1 MAETTANIILQ
12 TSGGDAAAA
21 EINKASAA
29 LNNVTSSSSG
39 MQAKFQERFQHI
51 GLMLFAGDALR
62 ASGLG
67 AETRMVVNSLNLAL
81 TEGAAAAGISS
92 GGIMLVV
99 VALTALAGIVLK
111 VINHHKDLLDS
122 LNKIHD
128 ATEKAIGV
136 ADSEIDALT
145 RLWTATG
152 SLSNAQTNLLFSEV
166 KLRQAQIDSLETT
179 NMATIAALNS
189 TIVKDQETIATDR
202 HILAA
207 TAERAAIEAQ
217 YHVKLSNAGV
227 TKDLSAATTQL
238 ATDEN
243 ALNKIIAQQ
252 IDLHKGVTSS
262 IEDQIKKAKEDHD
275 AEVAQMAAYNAAM
288 DQLYQK
294 KVFMEQNTD
303 ELIKKYN
310 SDLYTA
316 IEKDQKEQAK
326 QHSALLQGMAQDVKQ
341 LTDQMAGDFGKA
353 FAKMIVE
360 GKNFAQ
366 EMQAAFQNLEEQIIE
381 MIVKMIAQWM
391 MFEAITGMGGGAF
404 ASKMFPAFGGFHAT
418 GGSAFADTP
427 TLAMFGEAGPELA
440 TFTPMSGGGG
450 QGGGPGAQ
458 TQINNISVH
467 VEGVID
473 SRMVSQIGQ
482 EIVKSIRGQ
491 GQINFVGS

>member
-29 LNNVTSSSSG
+29 LNNVTLSSSG
-39 MQAKFQERFQHI
+39 MQARFQERFQHI

-136 ADSEIDALT
+136 SDSEIDALT

-152 SLSNAQTNLLFSEV
+152 SLSTAQTNLLFSEV

-179 NMATIAALNS
+179 NISSIAALNAA
-189 TIVKDQETIATDR
+189 IVKDQETIATDR

-262 IEDQIKKAKEDHD
+262 IEDQIKKDEEAR
-275 AEVAQMAAYNAAM
+275 
-288 DQLYQK
+288 K
-294 KVFMEQNTD
+294 KGEQNVKEAFDLAADYLDRWNFQEKNTT

-310 SDLYTA
+310 TELYHE

-326 QHSALLQGMAQDVKQ
+326 QHGALLQGMAQDVKQ

-458 TQINNISVH
+458 TQINNITVH